1 MTKTKTKQDNVF
13 TRELHSR
20 IKNVTMRID
29 TDQAKLAKEFDYYFA
44 WCAEDLWKAHFE
56 RRTYQYWLRQL
67 ESSEDSPEVFFRSEL
82 EQLQNFCSMPYN
94 VRENSTGSLHREV
107 STWKFQCTL
116 EFITILKVWSNRENK
131 F

>member
-1 MTKTKTKQDNVF
+1 MTKTKQHNAF
-13 TRELHSR
+13 TNELNAR

-29 TDQAKLAKEFDYYFA
+29 SDEAKLAKEFNYYFS

-56 RRTYQYWLRQL
+56 RRTYQYWLRSI
-67 ESSEDSPEVFFRSEL
+67 ESGEETTMEFFQREL
-82 EQLQNFCSMPYN
+82 EQLQNFCSMPFN

-107 STWKFQCTL
+107 STWKFQATL
-116 EFITILKVWSNRENK
+116 EFITTLKAWLNRQNN